1 MKILNINN
9 GQIEF
14 SSFVEIADP
23 GKRETLCHLLDLI
36 VEAATTLTIDD
47 MCYLMV
53 QLTFAQQHPVALQSR
68 LQQVCDRHH
77 PASDALQSLA
87 NLESMS
93 PRSEIDLAPVGAVQP
108 RQYSGQPESPLSDSP
123 VHDGLS

>member
-1 MKILNINN
+1 MRILSINN
-9 GQIEF
+9 EQIEF
-14 SSFVEIADP
+14 SSFVEITDP
-23 GKRETLCHLLDLI
+23 FKRETLCHLLDMI
-36 VEAATTLTIDD
+36 VESAASLTMDD
-47 MCYLMV
+47 MRYLMV

-87 NLESMS
+87 NLESTS

-108 RQYSGQPESPLSDSP
+108 RQYSEQPASPLSDSP
-123 VHDGLS
+123 AHGDLS